1 MLSTLFSVFHFC
13 SSEKIAQKTT
23 KRKNTQTELFS
34 WLLSIFGQLPK
45 SGARSLVKI
54 ICTRPKV
61 KIFCRPSF
69 PILLEIRDLSSSLI
83 IY

>member
-61 KIFCRPSF
+61 EIFCRPSF

>member
-13 SSEKIAQKTT
+13 SSEKIAQKKTT

-69 PILLEIRDLSSSLI
+69 SLMFEIRDLS
-83 IY
+83 